1 MLNQEHKDIPAFDD
15 LFINGTHLV
24 ELFNNIFRSH
34 SLYKLATLNFPK
46 ELYYY
51 LILDSPIRVLVYLPN
66 KKLLL
71 DEIMLGSEQE
81 LITRV
86 QNKLSILFPTK

>member
-1 MLNQEHKDIPAFDD
+1 MLNQEHKDIPPFDD

-24 ELFNNIFRSH
+24 EQFNNVFRSH
-34 SLYKLATLNFPK
+34 GLDKLVILNFPK
-46 ELYYY
+46 ELFY
-51 LILDSPIRVLVYLPN
+51 LILDRPIRILVYLPN
-66 KKLLL
+66 KQLLL

-86 QNKLSILFPTK
+86 QNKLTILFPAK

>member
-1 MLNQEHKDIPAFDD
+1 MLNQEHKDIPPFDD

-24 ELFNNIFRSH
+24 AQFNNIFRSH
-34 SLYKLATLNFPK
+34 SLGKLAILNFPK
-46 ELYYY
+46 ELYY
-51 LILDSPIRVLVYLPN
+51 LVMDKPTRVLVYLPN

-81 LITRV
+81 LLARV
-86 QNKLSILFPTK
+86 RNKLSILFPTK

>member
-1 MLNQEHKDIPAFDD
+1 MLNQEHKDIPPFDN

-24 ELFNNIFRSH
+24 ELFNNVFRSH
-34 SLYKLATLNFPK
+34 GLDKLATLNFPK
-46 ELYYY
+46 ELFY
-51 LILDSPIRVLVYLPN
+51 LILDRPIRVLVYLPN

>member
-24 ELFNNIFRSH
+24 DLFKGV
-34 SLYKLATLNFPK
+34 YKLHDLDKLSTLNLPK
-46 ELYYY
+46 ELFY
-51 LILDSPIRVLVYLPN
+51 LILDRPTRVLVYLPT
-66 KKLLL
+66 KQLLL

-86 QNKLSILFPTK
+86 QNKLFILFPAK

>member
-1 MLNQEHKDIPAFDD
+1 MLNQEHKDIPPFDD

-24 ELFNNIFRSH
+24 GQFNNIFRSH
-34 SLYKLATLNFPK
+34 SLDKLATLNFPK
-46 ELYYY
+46 ELFY
-51 LILDSPIRVLVYLPN
+51 LILDRPIRVLVYLPN
-66 KKLLL
+66 KQLLL

-86 QNKLSILFPTK
+86 QNKLTILFPAK

>member
-1 MLNQEHKDIPAFDD
+1 MLNQEHKDIPPFDD
-15 LFINGTHLV
+15 LFIDGAHLV
-24 ELFNNIFRSH
+24 GLFNNIFRSH
-34 SLYKLATLNFPK
+34 SLDRLAILNFPK
-46 ELYYY
+46 ELYY
-51 LILDSPIRVLVYLPN
+51 LVINKPTRILVYLPN

>member
-1 MLNQEHKDIPAFDD
+1 MLNQEHKDIPPFDD

-24 ELFNNIFRSH
+24 EQFNNVFRSH
-34 SLYKLATLNFPK
+34 GLDKLATLNFPK
-46 ELYYY
+46 ELYY
-51 LILDSPIRVLVYLPN
+51 LVINKPTRILVYLPN

-71 DEIMLGSEQE
+71 DEIMLGYEEE

-86 QNKLSILFPTK
+86 QNKLSTLFPTK

>member
-1 MLNQEHKDIPAFDD
+1 MLNQEHKDIPPFDD

-24 ELFNNIFRSH
+24 EQFNNTFRSH
-34 SLYKLATLNFPK
+34 SLDKLAILKFPK
-46 ELYYY
+46 ELYY
-51 LILDSPIRVLVYLPN
+51 LVLNRPSRVLVYLPN
-66 KKLLL
+66 KQLLL
-71 DEIMLGSEQE
+71 DEIILGSEQE

>member
-1 MLNQEHKDIPAFDD
+1 MLNQEHKDIPPFDNV
-15 LFINGTHLV
+15 FTNGTHLV
-24 ELFNNIFRSH
+24 ELFNNVFRSH
-34 SLYKLATLNFPK
+34 SLDKLATLNFPK
-46 ELYYY
+46 ELFY
-51 LILDSPIRVLVYLPN
+51 LILDRPIRVLVYLPN

-86 QNKLSILFPTK
+86 QNKLSILFPAK

>member
-1 MLNQEHKDIPAFDD
+1 MLNQEHKDIPPFDD
-15 LFINGTHLV
+15 LFTNGTHLV
-24 ELFNNIFRSH
+24 EQFNNIFRSL
-34 SLYKLATLNFPK
+34 SLDKLATLNFPK
-46 ELYYY
+46 ELFY
-51 LILDSPIRVLVYLPN
+51 LILDRPIRVLVYLPN

>member
-1 MLNQEHKDIPAFDD
+1 MLNQEHKDILSFDD
-15 LFINGTHLV
+15 LFTNGTHLV
-24 ELFNNIFRSH
+24 EQFNNIFRSH
-34 SLYKLATLNFPK
+34 SLDKLDALNFPK
-46 ELYYY
+46 ELFY
-51 LILDSPIRVLVYLPN
+51 LILDRPIRVLVYLPN